1 MRICFDDI
9 ASKTVKLSASQ
20 WKKEGERQK
29 KEMKERKKWKQNARK
44 PSGSAL
50 FEHEC
55 AILWKYGLLHL
66 KNARTAFESFECTF
80 PDIFEWR
87 NFKINST
94 GCMKSKQKN
103 TAEFTL
109 KICYFKHSEEF
120 GRIFAIAVKIP
131 RSECSKINFNAKL
144 IWFSYKKQQQTNFN
158 ELKKLSGRTM
168 QNRMQKIMMMM
179 MNMLLKMYSI

>member
-1 MRICFDDI
+1 
-9 ASKTVKLSASQ
+9 
-20 WKKEGERQK
+20 
-29 KEMKERKKWKQNARK
+29 MKERKKWKQNARK

-80 PDIFEWR
+80 PDIFKWR
-87 NFKINST
+87 NFKINPT

-120 GRIFAIAVKIP
+120 GRIFAIALKIP
-131 RSECSKINFNAKL
+131 RSECRKINFNAKL
-144 IWFSYKKQQQTNFN
+144 IWFSKQKKNNFN
-158 ELKKLSGRTM
+158 ELKKLSSRTM